1 MGLDPAMQAGQR
13 LGRYTLVRSLGAGGM
28 AELFLARAD
37 GIGGF
42 TKLVALKRIL
52 PQKAKNERF
61 VRMLLNEARLVASLE
76 HPNIAAVYDICF
88 EDHEYFFAM
97 EYVHGQ
103 DLRRIIRAAPNH
115 MLRLENVLHIIIG
128 ICAGL
133 HHAHEARDP
142 AGKPLEIVHRDVSP
156 SNILV
161 SYQGAIKVVDF
172 GVAKAATMVSETRE
186 GIIKGKHGYMSPEQ
200 CLGEKLDRRS
210 DLFAVGILLWE
221 MTVGRRLYK
230 LNGELATLQRIVY
243 SDAPKPSQFIEG
255 CPPELERII
264 MRALTRDLGARYQ
277 TAEEIQLDLEA
288 FALAHQLPVSPVAMT
303 MEMSELFRD
312 RIDAWREAEH
322 AGRSL
327 ADHLADISSEDAVYS
342 GSGDSASGD
351 SEGGDG
357 AMLERADSDVSE
369 VTDVRPETLPA
380 KSLLSRR
387 VAPATPSKP
396 ITTIGPGLPA
406 ATPRT
411 PASGSSPRLATHPV
425 TGSSP
430 LATQPVTASSP
441 RLAQLPP
448 AAEAGPIASDAGH
461 GRGRRAAVIILTV
474 ALVGGAAAAAWL
486 LWLRGPSTGDTEE
499 PRIQLAVVSPD
510 ASTARTDPAPDA
522 SSEGPVQDFAPDH
535 GTAIDVTQPAATE
548 DGDPP
553 DAGSGGSVRPAKG
566 TGRVK
571 PRTTATRPKDVKT
584 GAPPDEVA
592 PKEVAPKEVAPKEPC
607 QPPGKLD
614 PFDKRPV
621 CAAASPPAKVET
633 PIKATAP
640 VGPAPGT
647 IDAAQVRAFVKAHI
661 GEITTCVS
669 RARMDDRDLAG
680 KVLIRI
686 DVAPTGSVSRTTV
699 VSATGATPSLESCM
713 QRAIAGWTLPA
724 PAGGVRGAFTYPF
737 SF

>member
-1 MGLDPAMQAGQR
+1 MGLDPAIKAGQR
-13 LGRYTLVRSLGAGGM
+13 LGRYTLVRSLGSGGM

-142 AGKPLEIVHRDVSP
+142 AGNPLEIVHRDVSP

-161 SYQGAIKVVDF
+161 SYKGAIKVVDF

-221 MTVGRRLYK
+221 LTVGRRLYK

-264 MRALTRDLGARYQ
+264 MRALTRDVDARYQ
-277 TAEEIQLDLEA
+277 TAEEIQVDLEA

-312 RIDAWREAEH
+312 RIDAWREAEE

-327 ADHLADISSEDAVYS
+327 ADHLADISSEDAVFS

-351 SEGGDG
+351 SEGGDSPV
-357 AMLERADSDVSE
+357 LPRAESEVSE
-369 VTDVRPETLPA
+369 VTDVRPETMPA

-387 VAPATPSKP
+387 TAATPSKP
-396 ITTIGPGLPA
+396 ITTVGPGLPA
-406 ATPRT
+406 VPPRKV
-411 PASGSSPRLATHPV
+411 V

-430 LATQPVTASSP
+430 GLAARPVTASSP
-441 RLAQLPP
+441 RLAQPTP
-448 AAEAGPIASDAGH
+448 AAGTVLPDPGLSATAAPLVSDAR
-461 GRGRRAAVIILTV
+461 RGGGSSAIVIILTV
-474 ALVGGAAAAAWL
+474 VLVGGAAAAAWW
-486 LWLRGPSTGDTEE
+486 LWLRGPSTSDTEE
-499 PRIQLAVVSPD
+499 PGVQLAVVSPD
-510 ASTARTDPAPDA
+510 ASAAHGDPAPDA
-522 SSEGPVQDFAPDH
+522 EPVAVVQDIAPDH
-535 GTAIDVTQPAATE
+535 TTAIDAMEPVTTD
-548 DGDPP
+548 DGET
-553 DAGSGGSVRPAKG
+553 DAGSGARVRPPKG

-571 PRTTATRPKDVKT
+571 PRTRPKDVKA
-584 GAPPDEVA
+584 GAPPDEVTPKEVV

-607 QPPGKLD
+607 QAPGKLD
-614 PFDKRPV
+614 PYDKRPV
-621 CAAASPPAKVET
+621 CAASTPPKVDTATKVT
-633 PIKATAP
+633 PT
-640 VGPAPGT
+640 GPAPGT

-661 GEITTCVS
+661 GGITTCVS

-686 DVAPTGSVSRTTV
+686 DVAPTGSVSRTSV
-699 VSATGATPSLESCM
+699 VSATGATPTLESCM
-713 QRAIAGWTLPA
+713 QSVIAGWTLPA

-737 SF
+737 AF